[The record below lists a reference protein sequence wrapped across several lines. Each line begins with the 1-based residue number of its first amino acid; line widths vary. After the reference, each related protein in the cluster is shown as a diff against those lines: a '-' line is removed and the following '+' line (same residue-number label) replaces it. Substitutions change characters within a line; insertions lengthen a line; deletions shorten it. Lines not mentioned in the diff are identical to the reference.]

1 MKNSGD
7 FRATHGRNES
17 DLEWLATNIV
27 ISEE

>member
-1 MKNSGD
+1 MRNSDD

-17 DLEWLATNIV
+17 DLEWLAKNIV